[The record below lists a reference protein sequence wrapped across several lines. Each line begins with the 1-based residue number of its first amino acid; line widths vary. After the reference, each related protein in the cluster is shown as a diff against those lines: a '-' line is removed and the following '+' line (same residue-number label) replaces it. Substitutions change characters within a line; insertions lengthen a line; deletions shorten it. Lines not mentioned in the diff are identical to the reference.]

1 MEIQKKKVCL
11 DNATMDNRYRFLR
24 TSSRIINE
32 LNHFIDFRY
41 SKHLTDVDQKKYLQL
56 LLMEKQLL
64 LLEQQLFMLREGLG
78 RVMFNKVQHQL
89 NIIRVKL
96 TRLKKKHH

>member
-1 MEIQKKKVCL
+1 MSKEKVYS
-11 DNATMDNRYRFLR
+11 DNTTMDNRYRFLR
-24 TSSRIINE
+24 TSNRIINE

-64 LLEQQLFMLREGLG
+64 LLGQQLFMLREGLG

-89 NIIRVKL
+89 NIIRIKIA
-96 TRLKKKHH
+96 RLKKKHH